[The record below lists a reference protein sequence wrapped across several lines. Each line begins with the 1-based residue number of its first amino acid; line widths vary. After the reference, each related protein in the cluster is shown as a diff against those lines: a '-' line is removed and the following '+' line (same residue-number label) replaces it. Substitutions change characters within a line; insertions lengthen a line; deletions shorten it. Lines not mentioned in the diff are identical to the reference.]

1 MIKNIKTNKKV
12 EKIKTRE
19 KIPVKNKE
27 GRDNFI
33 LVALDTCVVIDMAF
47 FCCKSKKERNQSIKR
62 EYLNALGKLL
72 QRNVM
77 SKMSRSSNICFCI
90 TPGVRKELTSNKGK
104 YFGRVKKFVERNIVL
119 LEVNE
124 NAKSKFSGKVDL
136 LVDKYCEKGYFLEN
150 KLPTVDAINVA
161 EASYFNLYL
170 LSNDHHICTYRKD
183 EDPRKKIEDI
193 REINRSQLAHE
204 YRSVIAAPQRPEQF
218 IRLLNSGKKMA
229 KPKRLDELEL
239 GSKTKI
245 VATVPKQVMREKIF
259 ER

>member
-1 MIKNIKTNKKV
+1 MIKNIKINNKV
-12 EKIKTRE
+12 EKIKTKE
-19 KIPVKNKE
+19 KIPAKNKE
-27 GRDNFI
+27 SKDNFI

-47 FCCKSKKERNQSIKR
+47 FCCKSKKERNKSVKR

-77 SKMSRSSNICFCI
+77 SKVSRNSNICFCI
-90 TPGVRKELTSNKGK
+90 TPGVRKELTNNKGK
-104 YFGRVKKFVERNIVL
+104 YFGRVKNFVERNIVSL
-119 LEVNE
+119 DINE
-124 NAKSKFSGKVDL
+124 NAKSKFLGKIDL

-218 IRLLNSGKKMA
+218 MRLLNSGKKMA

-245 VATVPKQVMREKIF
+245 VATVPKRTIKENIL